1 MCRSSYEYTRHYT
14 HTFINLTTMTKKE
27 IKKVMNSILNKNKY
41 VILTD
46 DISKIKI
53 DNVILDSYFDE
64 PKTRRNKPL
73 SLFKK

>member
-1 MCRSSYEYTRHYT
+1 
-14 HTFINLTTMTKKE
+14 MTKKE
-27 IKKVMNSILNKNKY
+27 IKKVMNSINIENKY

-53 DNVILDSYFDE
+53 DNVILYSYVYE
-64 PKTRRNKPL
+64 PKTRLNKLL